1 MKQAIRNAVLFSALG
16 LSSVGAFAG
25 SCDLSITRTACPG
38 KEAISYK
45 KCDGQASCV
54 EKETAADAAA
64 CKAMAVEA
72 CSNKRLEITKSKV
85 ITAKFDGKEIKT
97 DGGDTD
103 FCKAFPNRSKEFDK
117 CS

>member
-1 MKQAIRNAVLFSALG
+1 MKQAIRNAVLLSALG

-25 SCDLSITRTACPG
+25 SCDLSVTRVACAG
-38 KEAISYK
+38 KEAVSYK

-54 EKETAADAAA
+54 EKESAPDAAA
-64 CKAMAVEA
+64 CKVMAVEA
-72 CSNKRLEITKSKV
+72 CGNKRLDITKSKV

-97 DGGDTD
+97 DAGDAD
-103 FCKAFPNRSKEFDK
+103 FCKAYPNRSKEFDK